1 MKAER
6 WQQVERLYH
15 AARERDAEER
25 SAFLAEASAGDEGLR
40 REVESLLAYE
50 DQAEHFI
57 ESPALEVAAKTIA
70 RKQSATVVTGQTI
83 NHYKITSPLGAGGM
97 GEVYLAEDTRLGRRV
112 ALKFLPALFTQDKRH
127 LRRFEQEARTV
138 AALSHPNV
146 CVIHEVVE
154 TGEGR
159 HCIVMEYV
167 EGVTL
172 RECIA
177 ERRMNVSEALDAAI
191 QIASA
196 LSAAHAAGIVHRDI
210 KPENIMLRRDGYVK
224 ILDFGLAKLTEKQ
237 SDLLGSEGE
246 TRVLELKTLPG
257 VVMGTVAYMSP
268 EQARGLPVDARTD
281 VWSLGVVLYEMLAG
295 QKPFEGATPTD
306 VIISIAGRE
315 PEPLSEC
322 APEVPSRLE
331 RILKKA
337 LAKEREERYQTADEL
352 LIDLKS
358 LRHDLE
364 IGTEVERSKQLIQGN
379 RSAVTTSDNPV
390 ITSRLLTR
398 SRILT
403 LTALG
408 GLLIIAGLV
417 YARFLHQSSTPAL
430 QTEIKSIAVLPLEN
444 ISGDASQDYFADGMT
459 ESLITD
465 LAKIGSL
472 RVISRPSVMQYKGAR
487 KPLPEIGRELNVD
500 ALLIGTVVRYGD
512 HVRIAVQL
520 IHAATEE
527 NMGTYNYEH
536 DLRDVLALQ
545 REVTRDIVGKI
556 RIKLTPQD
564 QRQFGSVRPVNPEAY
579 DNYLRGRFYL
589 NRQTKEDNEAAITA
603 LEHAVATDPSFAAAY
618 AELAQ
623 AYSWK
628 LFLFAPAEKQWAEKA
643 FVAAE
648 KALALD
654 PDSAVAHLARGR
666 ILWTPANHFPH
677 EKAIQEYRQAVTL
690 DPSLDEAR
698 NQLALVYCHIGAFE
712 EALEESHQAVTT
724 NPNNN
729 LAQLRIGQTL
739 NLQGKYEQALS
750 VLQAL
755 PKEVNPQLVGHQIV
769 WALFNLG
776 RKEEASAMVEQ
787 FLRDY
792 PEDNGGLFTGL
803 QAVLAASARQER
815 RAENKI
821 KLAVERGKGFGHFHH
836 TAYYIAC
843 AYALMNKP
851 EQAIKWL
858 QVAADDG
865 FPCYPLF
872 ERDTNLDN
880 LRQDARFVT
889 FLAKQRQQWEYYRT
903 IL

>member
-1 MKAER
+1 VKAER

-15 AARERDAEER
+15 AALERGAEER
-25 SAFLAEASAGDEGLR
+25 ATFLAEASAGDEGLR

-70 RKQSATVVTGQTI
+70 RKQGATVVSGQMI

-112 ALKFLPALFTQDKRH
+112 ALKFLPALFTQHKRH
-127 LRRFEQEARTV
+127 LRRFEREARAV

-172 RECIA
+172 RERIA

-191 QIASA
+191 QVASA
-196 LSAAHAAGIVHRDI
+196 LSAAHTAGIVHRDI

-224 ILDFGLAKLTEKQ
+224 ILDFGLAKLTEKE
-237 SDLLGSEGE
+237 SDLPGGEGE
-246 TRVLELKTLPG
+246 TRVMELKTLPG

-281 VWSLGVVLYEMLAG
+281 VWSLGVVLYEMVAG
-295 QKPFEGATPTD
+295 QQPFEGATPTD

-315 PEPLSEC
+315 PEPLSGC
-322 APEVPSRLE
+322 APEVPIRLE

-337 LAKEREERYQTADEL
+337 LEKEREERYETADEL

-364 IGTEVERSKQLIQGN
+364 IGAEVERTKQPIQGN
-379 RSAVTTSDNPV
+379 RSAVTTGDDQVVP
-390 ITSRLLTR
+390 SRLLTR

-403 LTALG
+403 LTALVG
-408 GLLIIAGLV
+408 VLIIAGLAYV
-417 YARFLHQSSTPAL
+417 RFFRPSSTPAL

-465 LAKIGSL
+465 LAKIGAL
-472 RVISRPSVMQYKGAR
+472 RVISRPSVMQYKGSR
-487 KPLPEIGRELNVD
+487 KPLPEVGRELNVD
-500 ALLIGTVVRYGD
+500 AVLIGTVVRYGD

-545 REVTRDIVGKI
+545 REVTRYIVGKI
-556 RIKLTPQD
+556 RIKLTPQE

-579 DNYLRGRFYL
+579 DHYLRGRFYL

-712 EALEESHQAVTT
+712 EALEESHQAITT

-755 PKEVNPQLVGHQIV
+755 PKEVNPQLVGHQTV

-776 RKEEASAMVEQ
+776 RKEEASATVEQ

-792 PEDNGGLFTGL
+792 PEDNGGLFTSQ
-803 QAVLAASARQER
+803 QAVLAASAGQER
-815 RAENKI
+815 RAEDKI

-858 QVAADDG
+858 EVAADDG

-872 ERDTNLDN
+872 ERDSNLDN